1 MSLNNNQIFSAIPNI
16 DSAGEL
22 PILNALTVS
31 EKEFKREFVDRS
43 QACLIKGAVSQW
55 SAVSKWKS
63 QDFWLNETSDF
74 EVGTFTNHN
83 YNDLEWMQE
92 NVEIMGFHSA
102 IQRLFSDD
110 DNIFSIPTV
119 ELTKIEG
126 LANAVDSLGT
136 FGFLPD
142 PTRPR
147 AYPKARAFMYKG
159 AATGWHFHDFDETL
173 MCQVVGTK
181 QVALLSPDIE
191 NAREIVEFFNKD
203 KYIHGEKLDASFNLS
218 PLVATVEQGDALYIP
233 PYWYHGVAPKDN
245 SIGFTLAY
253 CWGSPLHR
261 LGDFSNFFVRYAYK
275 NILYPITPFSI
286 LSPIIGLIAA
296 ASFGFNKRFRQL

>member
-1 MSLNNNQIFSAIPNI
+1 MRP
-16 DSAGEL
+16 
-22 PILNALTVS
+22 V
-31 EKEFKREFVDRS
+31 
-43 QACLIKGAVSQW
+43 
-55 SAVSKWKS
+55 
-63 QDFWLNETSDF
+63 DF

-92 NVEIMGFHSA
+92 NVEVMGFHSA

-173 MCQVVGTK
+173 MCQVVE
-181 QVALLSPDIE
+181 Q
-191 NAREIVEFFNKD
+191 NKSRCC
-203 KYIHGEKLDASFNLS
+203 L
-218 PLVATVEQGDALYIP
+218 Q
-233 PYWYHGVAPKDN
+233 
-245 SIGFTLAY
+245 
-253 CWGSPLHR
+253 
-261 LGDFSNFFVRYAYK
+261 
-275 NILYPITPFSI
+275 ILKTP
-286 LSPIIGLIAA
+286 G
-296 ASFGFNKRFRQL
+296 K